1 MTQTLSQVAEHDAEQ
16 QDVSPGQE
24 GGGVGFVVARSAV
37 HIHEHLEG
45 LDDEVV
51 LELGGRLE
59 ALVAVMGSD
68 LNGEVGVQ
76 LCSFFSRAAFPFGT
90 KPTRI
95 KLSSWMLTWRRS
107 SNERLRY

>member
-24 GGGVGFVVARSAV
+24 GGGVSFVIARSAV

-76 LCSFFSRAAFPFGT
+76 LMQFLLQGSSFLFRDKAHQDKAVIMDAHMAAQ
-90 KPTRI
+90 
-95 KLSSWMLTWRRS
+95 L
-107 SNERLRY
+107 